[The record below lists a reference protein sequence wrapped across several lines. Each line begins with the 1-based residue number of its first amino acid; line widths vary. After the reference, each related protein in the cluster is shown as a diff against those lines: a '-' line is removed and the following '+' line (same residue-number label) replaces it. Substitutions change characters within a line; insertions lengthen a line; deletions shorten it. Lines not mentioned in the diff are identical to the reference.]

1 MLFLHDPIT
10 EYSQPARDKPVEKN
24 RPRRVQRTSYKHRVI
39 TWLSPDAHQT
49 RLNVEIS
56 CTHSQINIYE
66 GKWIKM
72 RAYEGEWIYTS
83 YNFVNHILEL
93 LVGIYIRSFPHE
105 KWPHAPDSREQWKSH
120 PVRSSVDL
128 TSQCPYD
135 HAWVANRLYLPH
147 RQATPVCLRLVCLLT
162 PQADFNK
169 YNSCFHIRH
178 VLCINRLIP
187 RSDPQLSPHAAKYL
201 LADW

>member
-24 RPRRVQRTSYKHRVI
+24 RPRWVQRTSYKHRVI
-39 TWLSPDAHQT
+39 MWLSPDAHQT
-49 RLNVEIS
+49 RLNVETS
-56 CTHSQINIYE
+56 CTHAQINTYE

-72 RAYEGEWIYTS
+72 WVYEGEWIYTS

-105 KWPHAPDSREQWKSH
+105 KWPHAPDSREQWKSR

-128 TSQCPYD
+128 TRVLMITLELQTDYTSRID
-135 HAWVANRLYLPH
+135 RLLQFACGWFVYLH
-147 RQATPVCLRLVCLLT
+147 LRL
-162 PQADFNK
+162 
-169 YNSCFHIRH
+169 I
-178 VLCINRLIP
+178 LISIIP
-187 RSDPQLSPHAAKYL
+187 FFTYDTYYASTV
-201 LADW
+201 